1 MSERVSEMNETGG
14 PRNVQLSSEFP
25 QKKKKKNTSQR
36 RPSPILPGDSRGVK
50 LRQLTGEALQISL
63 G

>member
-25 QKKKKKNTSQR
+25 QKKKRQR
-36 RPSPILPGDSRGVK
+36 RPAPILPGDSRGVK